1 VAVRP
6 DALSQ
11 ALRLHQAGRLAEAE
25 PIYREILRDDPDH
38 VDALQLL
45 GLILHHTGRTEL
57 AFDHLRAALRLKP
70 DYAEVHNNLGNMLRE
85 RGALEEA
92 VASFRQALRWKPNY
106 PEARATLSHTLHALG
121 QRAAESG
128 RLDEAVTHNR
138 EAVHLNPGLVAAYS
152 DLANVLVSLGLFEE
166 SLAPARE
173 AILLSPDLVIAHMN
187 LATALARVGDM
198 EGAIAANRRLVELEP
213 DLAEAHCNIGLL
225 LANLE
230 RVDEAVAPSLE
241 ALRRR
246 PDFPEAH
253 CTLGRVHFQRGEL
266 SQAVE
271 RFRRSIELRPD
282 FMEPHCNLALAY
294 LKQGDFVRGW
304 PEWEWRWRRPNYPPR
319 PFPQPRW
326 DGGDL
331 TGRTLLV
338 HCEQGLGDTLQF
350 IRLLPLVK
358 QRGGRLVFE
367 CHPPLRSL
375 LDGFPDVDQMITAGE
390 PLPDFDVEAP
400 LLSLPGILGI
410 TLDNI
415 PAKVPYIH
423 VSDELVT
430 RWRSEVAG
438 PGVRVGIAWQG
449 SPQHKNDR
457 RRSVALD
464 RFAPLA
470 EVPGVTLISLQKGF
484 GSEQIARAQF
494 PVVDLGNRL
503 ETFADT
509 AAVLQSLDLLI
520 SVDTAVIH
528 CAGAF
533 GVPAWLLLCFESEW
547 RWLVDRDDSPWY
559 PSMRLF
565 RQPNSGEWDAVF
577 DRVAVELGAL
587 TKRTG
592 EKRLAGQ

>member
-6 DALSQ
+6 DALTQ

-25 PIYREILRDDPDH
+25 PIYREILRDDPHH

-45 GLILHHTGRTEL
+45 GLILHHTGHADIALE
-57 AFDHLRAALRLKP
+57 HLRAALRLKP

-85 RGALEEA
+85 RDTLEESL
-92 VASFRQALRWKPNY
+92 ASFREALRWKPDY
-106 PEARATLSHTLHALG
+106 PEARLTLSHTLHTLG

-128 RLDEAVTHNR
+128 RLDEAVAHHR
-138 EAVHLNPGLVAAYS
+138 EAIHLNPGLVAAHS
-152 DLANVLVSLGLFEE
+152 DLATALVGLGRFEE

-173 AILLSPDLVIAHMN
+173 AIRLSPDLLIAHMN
-187 LATALARVGDM
+187 LATTLARIGDM
-198 EGAIAANRRLVELEP
+198 EGAIAANRRLVELQP

-225 LANLE
+225 FANLE

-241 ALRRR
+241 ALRLR

-266 SQAVE
+266 PEAVD

-304 PEWEWRWRRPNYPPR
+304 SEWEWRWRRPSYPPR
-319 PFPQPRW
+319 PFAQPRW
-326 DGGDL
+326 DGSCL
-331 TGRTLLV
+331 SGRTLLV

-358 QRGGRLVFE
+358 ERGGRLVFE

-375 LDGFPDVDQMITAGE
+375 LDGFADVDQMITAGD
-390 PLPDFDVEAP
+390 PLPHFDVEAP

-410 TLDNI
+410 TRDDI

-423 VSDELVT
+423 VSDDLVT
-430 RWRSEVAG
+430 RWRSEVAR
-438 PGVRVGIAWQG
+438 PGFKVGIAWQG

-470 EVPGVTLISLQKGF
+470 VPGVTLISLQKGF
-484 GSEQIARAQF
+484 GSEQIARARF
-494 PVVDLGNRL
+494 PVVDLGNHL
-503 ETFADT
+503 DTFADT
-509 AAVLQSLDLLI
+509 AALLQSLDLLI
-520 SVDTAVIH
+520 AVDTAVIH
-528 CAGAF
+528 CAGAL

-547 RWLVDRDDSPWY
+547 RWLVEREDSPWY
-559 PSMRLF
+559 PSLRLF
-565 RQPNSGEWDAVF
+565 RQPRSGDWDAVF
-577 DRVAVELGAL
+577 DRVSAEL
-587 TKRTG
+587 RVHVPY
-592 EKRLAGQ
+592 